1 MLEDIIGLFDKKY
14 KRSNSSKKLIK
25 NKIKKTKLLLYDSS
39 LLKTLFIPLPNSNTI
54 SIGIFI
60 KAGSRQEDKTF
71 GIAHFLEHMTFK
83 GTTNITSEQLML
95 KLDMI
100 GAQYNAMTGH
110 EFTLYYISGNPTD
123 IELIL
128 QIVIDLYLNPIF
140 PETDIEKE
148 RNVVLEELRMNKDN
162 NSRQLSHKIFNE
174 IFKNAKDN
182 LISLSRPVIGFKDT
196 IEKLTRTDIIDY
208 RNKYYKSSNCLLCIS
223 GNFNIENTIKLVE
236 DNFNIFL
243 QNIKA
248 NITSLNRLKLKSNLF
263 KSNISKFNFNLLPI
277 SHIDKTINKYI
288 HFDKDINQTII
299 KFVFNTFN
307 TFNDNNVSIDLICD
321 ILSNGFSSRLFNL
334 LRNKMG
340 VSYYNNSSNTAF
352 NDIGILTISV
362 GVDHKSVFA
371 TIEAILNE
379 IKIIKQNGITLEE
392 LNKSK
397 KQNETNLLFQFK
409 DPFEYLMHF
418 GMNYLI
424 KKPLYNIA
432 ECLELINKVSLEQI
446 NKLFNLIFNN
456 NNIII
461 GTIGR
466 VDNNMQKDIKK
477 LIS

>member
-1 MLEDIIGLFDKKY
+1 
-14 KRSNSSKKLIK
+14 
-25 NKIKKTKLLLYDSS
+25 
-39 LLKTLFIPLPNSNTI
+39 LPNSNTI

-208 RNKYYKSSNCLLCIS
+208 RNKHYKSSNCLLCIS
-223 GNFNIENTIKLVE
+223 GNFNIDNTIKLVE
-236 DNFNIFL
+236 NNFNISYIIPEL
-243 QNIKA
+243 EYPVQNLVK
-248 NITSLNRLKLKSNLF
+248 SLS
-263 KSNISKFNFNLLPI
+263 
-277 SHIDKTINKYI
+277 
-288 HFDKDINQTII
+288 
-299 KFVFNTFN
+299 
-307 TFNDNNVSIDLICD
+307 
-321 ILSNGFSSRLFNL
+321 
-334 LRNKMG
+334 
-340 VSYYNNSSNTAF
+340 
-352 NDIGILTISV
+352 
-362 GVDHKSVFA
+362 
-371 TIEAILNE
+371 ILNF
-379 IKIIKQNGITLEE
+379 T
-392 LNKSK
+392 
-397 KQNETNLLFQFK
+397 
-409 DPFEYLMHF
+409 
-418 GMNYLI
+418 
-424 KKPLYNIA
+424 
-432 ECLELINKVSLEQI
+432 
-446 NKLFNLIFNN
+446 
-456 NNIII
+456 
-461 GTIGR
+461 
-466 VDNNMQKDIKK
+466 
-477 LIS
+477 